1 MKGLRRLRKAAGLT
15 QEELSNRLGVVR
27 ATVSAW
33 ECGTNTPSINM
44 AFRVAEIL
52 HCTVEALYREA
63 PIELTPEEEEL
74 E

>member
-1 MKGLRRLRKAAGLT
+1 MEGLKKRREAAGMT
-15 QEELSNRLGVVR
+15 QEELGNRLGVVR

-52 HCTVEALYREA
+52 GCSVEQLYL
-63 PIELTPEEEEL
+63 ELTPEEEEIP
-74 E
+74 